1 MSELSFPI
9 RYYRAYP
16 FDVSLDQPAKGFQG
30 YTEKQMTIPLGQVA
44 LVLIH
49 IWNEGFPEGPN
60 LALEH
65 PECAGYLEFTT
76 RSREIIEDRI
86 APLLEDARRAHM
98 NIVHLVSGPYARK
111 YPQYK
116 VTEALVGPEP
126 DPEPGCIDTG
136 WLEERP
142 DEQYGPGFSAY
153 YPPTADITQPK
164 HRDIPRCV
172 QPHPGEY
179 MASTGHQLNRLLRG
193 LGVWTIVYAGF
204 NTNVCVI
211 HSSGCIWDMRTR
223 NYRCVLLRDCTTSA
237 EQADTVDEL
246 RNYHAALRTIEHFMG
261 YTAASEDMRV
271 ALAGLAPAE

>member
-1 MSELSFPI
+1 MPELSFPI

-16 FDVSLDQPAKGFQG
+16 FGVGLDQPARAFQG
-30 YTEKQMTIPLGQVA
+30 HAEKQVAIPLDQVA

-49 IWNEGFPEGPN
+49 IWNEGLPEGPN

-76 RSREIIEDRI
+76 RSREIIENRI
-86 APLLEDARRAHM
+86 APLLGDARRVGM

-111 YPQYK
+111 YPQYRA
-116 VTEALVGPEP
+116 TEALVGPDP
-126 DPEPGCIDTG
+126 DPEPGCIDTQ

-142 DEQYGPGFSAY
+142 DEQYGPGFNAHF
-153 YPPTADITQPK
+153 PPTTDITQPK

-172 QPHPGEY
+172 QPRPGEY

-193 LGVWTIVYAGF
+193 LGVWTIAYAGF
-204 NTNVCVI
+204 KTNVCVI

-223 NYRCVLLRDCTTSA
+223 GYRCVLVRDCTTSA
-237 EQADTVDEL
+237 EQSDTVDEL
-246 RNYHAALRTIEHFMG
+246 RNYHAAVRTIEHFMG
-261 YTAASEDMRV
+261 YTAISDDLR
-271 ALAGLAPAE
+271 AGLARLDSTE